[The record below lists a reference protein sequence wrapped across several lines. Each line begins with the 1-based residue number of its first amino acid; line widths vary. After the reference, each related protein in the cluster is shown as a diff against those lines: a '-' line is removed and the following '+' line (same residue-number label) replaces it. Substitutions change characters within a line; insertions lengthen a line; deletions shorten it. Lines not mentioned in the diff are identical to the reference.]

1 MPTCSFKYLE
11 KLNNVSSV
19 FYLTYHREEARV
31 IRNIENPP
39 GFLLCNV
46 PSLAGTRLLMLEN
59 FSHTNKVCWFCQTDG
74 VGVKHERSHKA
85 RLAEFR
91 KAKYEQK
98 DETRALVSILWKAYS
113 SEIKLVSSQIWRYI
127 IFLLQQVP
135 RGLFLSS
142 HQIFGESDTVPVF
155 KNISK
160 CWICTQRVFSISI
173 PHSPLVIQIFCWFRN
188 WANWLFI

>member
-1 MPTCSFKYLE
+1 MVLMSTCSFTWQSWRMYQVSFVSPKY
-11 KLNNVSSV
+11 
-19 FYLTYHREEARV
+19 YREDARV
-31 IRNIENPP
+31 IRNIENPD

-127 IFLLQQVP
+127 IFLSQQQWRKLDLISQNASYMKQIWSTFWRKYVAFIKQFICF
-135 RGLFLSS
+135 FLEYMKYKIVV
-142 HQIFGESDTVPVF
+142 QCF
-155 KNISK
+155 
-160 CWICTQRVFSISI
+160 
-173 PHSPLVIQIFCWFRN
+173 L
-188 WANWLFI
+188 